1 MNTGISKPK
10 RQKFLPLREITVN
23 SRPLVK
29 RAIQFS
35 CDGDLAVTADD
46 SVHVFVPEFP
56 DFSKRRERLK
66 ARSTDQQYELGAK
79 GNWSVDHE
87 SSEDED
93 ENDGGP
99 RSYNHQATRAQ
110 YSEGSK
116 HMPVS
121 FPPLDPRVNREL
133 FAAQNIPFPHE
144 GAVDVEGQDAESNDD
159 SAGSDDDDPYD
170 SQDEEDQGTGLGSNR
185 PYGAGY
191 GPITGVGSSM
201 NHVVGIGWSPSGLG
215 VNRRPILG
223 VLTGSGTLAM
233 FGEGGE
239 SANILPRANEG
250 MLQRR
255 ELNSWIV
262 LWGVGERLIVPGQQT
277 EVSEYIRGFAWAGEI
292 APGQALL
299 ATINDLNEVAI
310 ISVQCVFV
318 PDEDRSQGDSAFR
331 AGPREKVLWRV
342 REECRFKAEGPHK
355 ETNQLDPDW
364 VPFGTSFGLRWGPW
378 LHTGGS
384 RTCVLSFMDR
394 SYVGFRKVTIE
405 ETWVRGEAPSLEVGS
420 EDTHGMCVHLS
431 TDAFVV
437 FEDAIW
443 TVDGVSSCRGLIA
456 TGFDLKQFHVALTGD
471 SQHRMD
477 KHSAWDCRTVYRED
491 AGHGSENPIADL
503 VIHPPD
509 PANPTPTP
517 LYTLIRMSATATT
530 HDWYQ
535 TNVPPPSDPAA
546 DPRPQWVRTIAQKLE
561 VQVPVDMHLTRNY
574 DDDSE
579 SDGSESGS
587 DDDDD
592 DDGDG
597 DLDLDGDFD
606 SLADDEGGATNGS
619 TGATVLD
626 VPEIHPHRYRLHGL
640 ALSPGGGVTAVLAS
654 THSTQ
659 RPERGG
665 WHTVRSSVLFGYTP
679 RRKRQ
684 PRRGPDAAATVVP
697 LPVRPAFMTDAGPSP
712 AARAAAQ
719 HYDRLTT
726 EAKLFEYLYGGG
738 PEVAGVH
745 YPPPSSST
753 TSSNKEDGND
763 GGATAA
769 AEQLRRRVFAAA
781 LAAQRCDL
789 CGAAMDVR
797 RGALSGCRN
806 GHFFGTCA
814 TSGLAVQT
822 PGHAQLRR
830 IPKQEEDGGGGGGD
844 GREEVRRRP
853 GRGRLWCLRG
863 QVSELTCALV
873 SHFLDGTEWNQ
884 IGI

>member
-1 MNTGISKPK
+1 MSKVASKPNK
-10 RQKFLPLREITVN
+10 QRFLPLREITVN

-66 ARSTDQQYELGAK
+66 ARENGQQHGTSCNYPWPTDHDVSDDDDDY
-79 GNWSVDHE
+79 
-87 SSEDED
+87 
-93 ENDGGP
+93 DGGP
-99 RSYNHQATRAQ
+99 RNFNHQSIRAQ

-133 FAAQNIPFPHE
+133 FVAQKLPFPYE
-144 GAVDVEGQDAESNDD
+144 GAVDTDGQDADSNED
-159 SAGSDDDDPYD
+159 SDGSDEAYD
-170 SQDEEDQGTGLGSNR
+170 SQEDDDQGTGLGFNR

-201 NHVVGIGWSPSGLG
+201 NHVVAIGWSPSGLG

-223 VLTGSGTLAM
+223 VLTGSGTLTM
-233 FGEGGE
+233 FGDGGE
-239 SANILPRANEG
+239 FTNILPRANEG

-277 EVSEYIRGFAWAGEI
+277 EVSEYLRSFAWAHEI

-318 PDEDRSQGDSAFR
+318 TDEERDQGDRPFR
-331 AGPREKVLWRV
+331 TEPLESVVWLV
-342 REECRFKAEGPHK
+342 REISRFKAEGPHK
-355 ETNQLDPDW
+355 DTNRLDPDW
-364 VPFGTSFGLRWGPW
+364 VPFGTSFGLKWGPW
-378 LHTGGS
+378 LRTGGYL
-384 RTCVLSFMDR
+384 TCVLSFMDR
-394 SYVGFRKVTIE
+394 GYVGFRRITLKDSWT
-405 ETWVRGEAPSLEVGS
+405 RGDSPTLEVGS
-420 EDTHGMCVHLS
+420 DDIHGMCVHLS
-431 TDAFVV
+431 ADAFVE

-443 TVDGVSSCRGLIA
+443 SRGPDSFCRGLIA
-456 TGFDLKQFHVALTGD
+456 TGFDLKQFDITLTGESD
-471 SQHRMD
+471 YRVV
-477 KHSAWDCRTVYRED
+477 KHSAWDCQTVYRED
-491 AGHGSENPIADL
+491 AEHGSQNPIADI

-517 LYTLIRMSATATT
+517 FYTLIRMSATATT

-535 TNVPPPSDPAA
+535 SNVPTPNETVS

-574 DDDSE
+574 DDS
-579 SDGSESGS
+579 GSEGSGS
-587 DDDDD
+587 GSEDEDAE
-592 DDGDG
+592 
-597 DLDLDGDFD
+597 LDLDGDLD
-606 SLADDEGGATNGS
+606 SVADEGETSGGAEAMLLET
-619 TGATVLD
+619 
-626 VPEIHPHRYRLHGL
+626 PEIHPHRYRLHGL
-640 ALSPGGGVTAVLAS
+640 TLSPGGGVAAVLAS

-665 WHTVRSSVLFGYTP
+665 WHTVRSSILFGYKP

-684 PRRGPDAAATVVP
+684 PQRVTHAQQHDHG
-697 LPVRPAFMTDAGPSP
+697 LPIDPRVDMTTNTSTEENA
-712 AARAAAQ
+712 
-719 HYDRLTT
+719 HYGRLTT
-726 EAKLFEYLYGGG
+726 EAKFFEYLYGGG
-738 PEVAGVH
+738 PEVPGVH
-745 YPPPSSST
+745 YP
-753 TSSNKEDGND
+753 TS
-763 GGATAA
+763 TAA
-769 AEQLRRRVFAAA
+769 SDPIAGDDLRNLFAPA
-781 LAAQRCDL
+781 LATQKCDL

-797 RGALSGCRN
+797 KGPLSGCRN

-822 PGHAQLRR
+822 PGATRSCGACGLRTMR
-830 IPKQEEDGGGGGGD
+830 AEVLLAKIPKQDVAR
-844 GREEVRRRP
+844 REGVRR
-853 GRGRLWCLRG
+853 
-863 QVSELTCALV
+863 
-873 SHFLDGTEWNQ
+873 FLGE
-884 IGI
+884 GVCGACGGKFLS